1 MRQGDHL
8 PAAAAHADEVVP
20 HREDGVAVAARVAG
34 GIADAR
40 AEDDLAPWQRR
51 VVTDE
56 DVVRGE
62 APVVG
67 EVVLDD
73 EGVVRREDRGAG
85 EVRLVEA
92 LDPLADPEV
101 VSRDVAR

>member
-1 MRQGDHL
+1 DHL
-8 PAAAAHADEVVP
+8 PAAAADADEVVP
-20 HREDGVAVAARVAG
+20 HREDGVALAADIAG
-34 GIADAR
+34 GIADVR
-40 AEDDLAPWQRR
+40 AEDHLAPWQRR
-51 VVTDE
+51 VVADE

-62 APVVG
+62 TLVVG
-67 EVVLDD
+67 EVILDD

-85 EVRLVEA
+85 QVRLVEA